1 MRKMFSTV
9 ARNRI
14 SRISAPSSSC
24 TSRSIASRCVSPSS
38 TLPPTR
44 RWNPSG
50 FSSVGGLRLTAWAVE
65 SSFGAISI
73 ALTRMYERSTDAIA
87 ALCQTTADG
96 WMAHVG
102 VRNYLV
108 EGVSGTGKTSVCQEL
123 RRRGYHA
130 INGDREL
137 AYQGDPATGEP
148 TDTASHHHHIWD
160 VDRVRAL
167 AADDQQP
174 VTFFCGGSRNWS
186 KFVDLFDEVFVLDID
201 LGTLLRRLDERP
213 PDEFGSKPS
222 ERDLVLRLH
231 RTRQDIPATG
241 ARIDAAKPLTEVVD
255 EILRCVER

>member
-1 MRKMFSTV
+1 
-9 ARNRI
+9 
-14 SRISAPSSSC
+14 
-24 TSRSIASRCVSPSS
+24 
-38 TLPPTR
+38 
-44 RWNPSG
+44 
-50 FSSVGGLRLTAWAVE
+50 
-65 SSFGAISI
+65 
-73 ALTRMYERSTDAIA
+73 
-87 ALCQTTADG
+87 
-96 WMAHVG
+96 MAHVG

-201 LGTLLRRLDERP
+201 LDTLHQRLDQRP
-213 PDEFGSKPS
+213 QDEWGSKPS
-222 ERDLVLRLH
+222 ERELIVRLH
-231 RTRQDIPATG
+231 RSKEDVPVAG
-241 ARIDAAKPLTEVVD
+241 VVIDATRPLPDVVD
-255 EILRCVER
+255 EILRAAGIGAAPAAQQ